1 MNSLDTL
8 RRRRLRWLFFFGL
21 VLAGMIAWNVS
32 RPSPEAKQAADF
44 SQNLMTRDPRNFTE
58 ADRQEL
64 RRQWERFSPE
74 TRQQI
79 FFRISRNN
87 LDKFREE
94 TASLTPAE
102 RAVRV
107 QTEISRMRE
116 RQARLTETER
126 NQIRER
132 LKDKEAAE
140 MVKKFMEFFS
150 TELTAKE
157 RAELDPLIKEWFRMV
172 EGRY

>member
-1 MNSLDTL
+1 MNSLETL
-8 RRRRLRWLFFFGL
+8 RRRRLWWLVWFGL
-21 VLAGMIAWNVS
+21 GLAAMVFWNVA
-32 RPSPEAKQAADF
+32 RPSPEARQAADF
-44 SQNLMTRDPRNFTE
+44 SQNLMTRDARTLSETE
-58 ADRQEL
+58 RQEL

-79 FFRISRNN
+79 FFKIARSN
-87 LDKFREE
+87 LEKFREE
-94 TASLTPAE
+94 TARLTAAE
-102 RAVRV
+102 RAARV
-107 QTEISRMRE
+107 QEEIGRMRE
-116 RQARLTETER
+116 RQSRLTETER
-126 NQIRER
+126 GQIRDR

-157 RAELDPLIKEWFRMV
+157 RAELDPLIKEWFRTV

>member
-1 MNSLDTL
+1 MNSLDSL
-8 RRRRLRWLFFFGL
+8 RRRRLLWLAIFGL
-21 VLAGMIAWNVS
+21 GLGAMVIWNVS

-44 SQNLMTRDPRNFTE
+44 SQNLMTREGRTLSE
-58 ADRQEL
+58 AERQEL

-74 TRQQI
+74 TRQQV
-79 FFRISRNN
+79 FFKIARSN

-94 TASLTPAE
+94 TAKLTPAE
-102 RAVRV
+102 RATRV
-107 QTEISRMRE
+107 QEEIGRMRE
-116 RQARLTETER
+116 RQSRLTDTER
-126 NQIRER
+126 QQIRER
-132 LKDKEAAE
+132 LQDKEAAE
-140 MVKKFMEFFS
+140 MVRKFMEFFS

>member
-1 MNSLDTL
+1 MK
-8 RRRRLRWLFFFGL
+8 RRRLLWLLLFGL
-21 VLAGMIAWNVS
+21 GLAAMVVWNVS
-32 RPSPEAKQAADF
+32 RPSPEARQAADF
-44 SQNLMTRDPRNFTE
+44 SQNLMTRDPRQFTE
-58 ADRQEL
+58 ADRQEM

-79 FFRISRNN
+79 FFRIARSN

-94 TASLTPAE
+94 TARLTSAE
-102 RAVRV
+102 RAARV
-107 QTEISRMRE
+107 QDEIGRMRE

-126 NQIRER
+126 RQIRER
-132 LKDKEAAE
+132 LQDKEAAE
-140 MVKKFMEFFS
+140 MVRKFMEFFS